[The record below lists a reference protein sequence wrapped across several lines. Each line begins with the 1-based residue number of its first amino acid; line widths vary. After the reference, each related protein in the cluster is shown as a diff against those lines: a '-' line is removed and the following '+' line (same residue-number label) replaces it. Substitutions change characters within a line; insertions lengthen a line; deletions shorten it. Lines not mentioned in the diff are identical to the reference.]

1 MGMRPYFIINPVA
14 GAGTAEDKFAAV
26 KASLDAAEVGFG
38 CVRTEREH
46 QSAELAKQ
54 AYADGERLIIAV
66 GGDGTVNEVASA
78 LYDKKDAVMGIMPF
92 GTGND
97 FAKAINMPCEPER
110 AAEVLLA
117 GKTSLIDM
125 GLANDTPFINVGG
138 IGFDVDVVI
147 NTEKY
152 KSRFRGMLPYLMGIM
167 STLFH
172 IKKIP
177 VTVTADGIK
186 ESLDI
191 LLCAA
196 ANGTHFGGGMKVA
209 PEADPTDGKFDV
221 CLVKATNLFR
231 LLYMLPGFTKGRHLK
246 SKIVKYFRASELT
259 IDCERLPLQLDGEL
273 GQFAPVTFRILPSAL
288 RMITP

>member
-1 MGMRPYFIINPVA
+1 MRPFFIVNPVA
-14 GAGTAEDKFAAV
+14 GSGTVKDKFAAV
-26 KASLDAAEVGFG
+26 KAHLENAGVGFG
-38 CVRTEREH
+38 CVFTEREH
-46 QSAELAKQ
+46 QSAELAEQ
-54 AYADGERLIIAV
+54 AYAEGERLIVAV

-97 FAKAINMPCEPER
+97 FAKAINMPCEPAA
-110 AAEVLLA
+110 AAETLMA
-117 GKTSLIDM
+117 GKTRLIDM
-125 GLANDTPFINVGG
+125 GLANGVPFINVGG
-138 IGFDVDVVI
+138 VGFDVDVVI

-152 KSRFRGMLPYLMGIM
+152 KARFNGMLPYLLGIM
-167 STLFH
+167 KTLFH

-177 VTVTADGIK
+177 VTVTADGK
-186 ESLDI
+186 AESLTM

-196 ANGTHFGGGMKVA
+196 ANGTHFGGGMNVA
-209 PEADPTDGKFDV
+209 PEADPADGKFDV

-231 LLYMLPGFTKGRHLK
+231 LLAMLPGFTKGKHLK

-273 GQFAPVTFRILPSAL
+273 GQFAPVTFKILPSAL